1 MDWNN
6 KMRERRLEVR
16 LTQQQV
22 AEILGCTQGT
32 ISQYERGA
40 IEPPIATI
48 KILVKLYKTTADDL
62 LMIDPE
68 AVPTEEQ
75 A

>member
-1 MDWNN
+1 MEWNN

-32 ISQYERGA
+32 ISQYERGVT
-40 IEPPIATI
+40 EPPIATI

-62 LMIDPE
+62 LSIDPE

-75 A
+75 I